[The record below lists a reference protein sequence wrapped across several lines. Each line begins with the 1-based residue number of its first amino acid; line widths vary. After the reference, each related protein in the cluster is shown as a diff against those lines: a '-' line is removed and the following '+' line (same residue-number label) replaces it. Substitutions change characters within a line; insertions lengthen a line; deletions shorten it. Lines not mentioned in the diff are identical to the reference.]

1 MSTACGLPGGGTLRR
16 PASTASGEGQDR
28 TRGLVVGVWAVVIKV
43 LDLVGTSRESWQQA
57 AENAVREAARTVA
70 HITGV
75 EVANMT
81 ADVEGGQITSF
92 NANVR
97 VAFAVDANRQRD

>member
-1 MSTACGLPGGGTLRR
+1 M
-16 PASTASGEGQDR
+16 
-28 TRGLVVGVWAVVIKV
+28 VGVWAVVIKV

-81 ADVEGGQITSF
+81 ATVEEGRIKSYR
-92 NANVR
+92 ANVN
-97 VAFAVDANRQRD
+97 VAFVVEPERPET